1 VPGGDNL
8 SGLLTLIFAVTC
20 GGVVANLYY
29 SQPLL
34 AGIAAEFQVSAA
46 RAGLLVTVTQI
57 GYALGLAFLVPLGDT
72 LNRRRLTICLCAVT
86 AVALLAAAWSPS
98 YHLLGIALVLVG
110 LSSCAVQILVPF
122 AASLAPDT
130 TRGQV
135 VGTVMSGLLLGIL
148 LARTVSGLIA
158 GLAGWRAVYIFACCA
173 MAALIALLGKMLP
186 PDPHR
191 PHTPYVQL
199 LRSTGRMA
207 LEDATLRER
216 SLYGALAFAAFSVL
230 WTGLTF
236 VLSAPPYNF
245 SASRIGLF
253 GLAGAAGAL
262 SASGAGR
269 LADKGRSRFATGLFG
284 AAITASYGLIWL
296 GGHSLAAM
304 IAGVVLL
311 DIGVQGLHITNQGVI
326 YRGNPTARSRVTTV
340 YLTSYFIGGALG
352 STLASASYGW
362 GGWPAVS
369 ACGAA
374 IGGLILLRWLTGKDS
389 GGASPGRPEF
399 QGPDEGNCPLLRENG
414 DGGH

>member
-1 VPGGDNL
+1 M
-8 SGLLTLIFAVTC
+8 LTLVFAVTC

-34 AGIAAEFQVSAA
+34 ASIAADFQVPAA
-46 RAGLLVTVTQI
+46 KAGLLVTVTQI
-57 GYALGLAFLVPLGDT
+57 GYACGLAFLVPLGDA
-72 LNRRRLTICLCAVT
+72 LSRRRLTLCLCTLT

-98 YHLLGIALVLVG
+98 YHLFGIALVIVG
-110 LSSCAVQILVPF
+110 LSSCAVQVLVPF
-122 AASLAPDT
+122 AASLAPDA
-130 TRGQV
+130 TRGRV

-158 GLAGWRAVYIFACCA
+158 EFAGWRAVYVFAFCA
-173 MAALIALLGKMLP
+173 MAVLIVLLGKLLP
-186 PDPHR
+186 RDPHR
-191 PHTPYVQL
+191 PHTPYLQL

-207 LEDATLRER
+207 LEDPVLRER

-236 VLSAPPYNF
+236 VLSAPPYHF
-245 SASRIGLF
+245 SESRIGLF
-253 GLAGAAGAL
+253 GLAGAAGAFA
-262 SASGAGR
+262 ASGAGR
-269 LADKGRSRFATGLFG
+269 LADSGRTRFATGLFG
-284 AAITASYGLIWL
+284 ASIAASYGLIWL

-326 YRGNPTARSRVTTV
+326 YRGNADSRSRVTTV

-352 STLASASYGW
+352 STLASASYAW

-374 IGGLILLRWLTGKDS
+374 IGGLILLRWLPWWKPGGS
-389 GGASPGRPEF
+389 GT
-399 QGPDEGNCPLLRENG
+399 
-414 DGGH
+414 